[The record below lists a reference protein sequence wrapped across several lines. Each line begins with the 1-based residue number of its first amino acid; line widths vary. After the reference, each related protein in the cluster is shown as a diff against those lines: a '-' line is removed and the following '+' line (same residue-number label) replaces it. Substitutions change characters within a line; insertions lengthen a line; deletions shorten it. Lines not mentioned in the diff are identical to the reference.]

1 MAQLRAK
8 QIKLSAVGDLLVGGA
23 NGNGVALPAG
33 ADKTVLKVVA
43 GGLQYAQQVAED
55 VVFSGAG
62 FTATDVKGAVVE
74 ATTKAASALTAA
86 IASEVTARDAAV
98 KVADDRAKAAELV
111 LTTAVADEVT
121 RATGAEGLLRTDL
134 GAEVTRATAAED
146 ALQLAIDAIENA
158 GSDALEAEIDRAMA
172 AELVLTTAIS
182 DEAALA
188 RGAESGLGTRIDNE
202 KIRAEAAE
210 LVLTTAISDEAA
222 RATAAE
228 GVLTTAISDET
239 AARTLAIT
247 NEVIAR
253 NTAIKVADDRALA
266 AEADLQASIDA
277 ITGLNALHFS
287 GELAPTDT
295 LPASPKQGD
304 VYRVATAGATD
315 FLGTGLEVNVG
326 DFIAYTGTVWVKF
339 DNTDPTFTGDSN
351 ITVTGSAHAGF
362 SLSLTGIVSVAKG
375 GTGLSAAGADHSVLT
390 SAADGSLSYV
400 QVSGLRTA
408 AGVLVVDATSGKLVA
423 TAATVNGDAALT
435 YTTKG
440 YVDTKINQ
448 AADQGNRVFN
458 TEDFAQAATAAN
470 AVVTLSEIP
479 AGAVSVFFNGVKLAK
494 TGYTVNGR
502 TVTLVDSA
510 IGYGVDAGDTISTEY
525 VSVYVNIS

>member
-23 NGNGVALPAG
+23 NGNGVVLPAG
-33 ADKTVLKVVA
+33 GDKTVLKVVA

-55 VVFSGAG
+55 VAFSGAG
-62 FTATDVKGAVVE
+62 FTSTDVKGAVVE
-74 ATTKAASALTAA
+74 ATTKAATALTEAVAA
-86 IASEVTARDAAV
+86 EVLARDAAV
-98 KVADDRAKAAELV
+98 KVADDRAKAAEGV
-111 LTTAVADEVT
+111 LTTDLAAEVT
-121 RATGAEGLLRTDL
+121 RATGAEGVLTTAVA
-134 GAEVTRATAAED
+134 GEVTRATAAEA
-146 ALQLAIDAIENA
+146 ALQSAIDAIGDA
-158 GSDALEAEIDRAMA
+158 GSDALDAEIARAIA
-172 AELVLTTAIS
+172 AEGVLTA
-182 DEAALA
+182 DLAAEVSRA
-188 RGAESGLGTRIDNE
+188 GGAESALGGRIDGE
-202 KIRAEAAE
+202 VTRATAEEARIAGLVTAEVTRAEAAE
-210 LVLTTAISDEAA
+210 LVLTNAIATEVTDRTAAVAGE
-222 RATAAE
+222 ATAR
-228 GVLTTAISDET
+228 TA
-239 AARTLAIT
+239 
-247 NEVIAR
+247 
-253 NTAIKVADDRALA
+253 AIKVADDRALA
-266 AEADLQASIDA
+266 AEAGLQASIDA